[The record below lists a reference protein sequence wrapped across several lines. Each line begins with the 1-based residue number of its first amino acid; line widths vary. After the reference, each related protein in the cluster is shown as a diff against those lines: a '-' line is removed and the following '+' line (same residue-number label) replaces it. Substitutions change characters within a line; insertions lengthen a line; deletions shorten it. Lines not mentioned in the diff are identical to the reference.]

1 MALTAHQ
8 ITIPTLLRALRNL
21 RHVLR
26 VGEKHARDANIAPD
40 ALLQSRLIED
50 MLPLVRNVQIA
61 TDTAKNGVARL
72 AAVEAQKFADDE
84 TSFEQLY
91 ARIDRAI
98 DYIGGFTPAQF
109 EGSDARTITLPT
121 SSRGEVKFE
130 NDAAYL
136 SEFLLPNFFFH
147 CATCYAILRKAGV
160 PLGKKD
166 YLWPA

>member
-1 MALTAHQ
+1 MSLSVHQ
-8 ITIPTLLRALRNL
+8 ITLPTLLRALRNL
-21 RHVLR
+21 RHVLQ
-26 VGEKHARDANIAPD
+26 VGERHAREAGIAPD

-72 AAVEAQKFADDE
+72 AAVEALKFADDE

-98 DYIGGFTPAQF
+98 DYIGGFTAEQLD
-109 EGSDARTITLPT
+109 GSDERTITLT
-121 SSRGEVKFE
+121 TGSRGDVRFE
-130 NDAAYL
+130 GGVAYL
-136 SEFLLPNFFFH
+136 SDFLLPNFFFH
-147 CATCYAILRKAGV
+147 CTTCYAILRKAGV

-166 YLWPA
+166 YLWPQ